1 MCLVGQATTGAQAYA
16 MIRNLKP
23 DIAVLN
29 IFMPDMTGLAVAKR
43 LTEEGSATKLIVLSP
58 HEERAYFKRAMEAGV
73 RGYVLVRWASDNL
86 LFATRSVA
94 KGGFHIDPILAGQ
107 IAGLN
112 SRGLDR
118 SNDGGPRL
126 SAREEEVLRL
136 IALGFTIKEVAA
148 RLGVTGKSIET

>member
-1 MCLVGQATTGAQAYA
+1 
-16 MIRNLKP
+16 
-23 DIAVLN
+23 
-29 IFMPDMTGLAVAKR
+29 MTGLAVAKR

-107 IAGLN
+107 IAGLS

-126 SAREEEVLRL
+126 SAREEEVQADCARFHHQGGRGSTWGDRASRLRL
-136 IALGFTIKEVAA
+136 RSRPERSCGIA
-148 RLGVTGKSIET
+148 